1 MASKTFTFNSIP
13 ANVAELQAI
22 PEAEMKNPFETAALA
37 VLVLCRYEASV
48 NDCIAMLDFLKG
60 PSPTTGYDQQFIR
73 DRLVGKYYVPRSYF
87 AGTSPA
93 NNYKADEP
101 FTITVSD
108 NPYSYTEDN
117 YATLWIASSGADHPR
132 SISLRLKPST
142 GVWFINDYKG
152 LLPDIRKPVE
162 EDPWA

>member
-1 MASKTFTFNSIP
+1 MASKTFVFNSIP
-13 ANVAELQAI
+13 ANVSELQAI

-37 VLVLCRYEASV
+37 VLVLCRYEESV
-48 NDCIAMLDFLKG
+48 SDSLAMLDYLKG
-60 PSPTTGYDQQFIR
+60 PSPTTGYDKQFIR

-93 NNYKADEP
+93 NNYKADMP
-101 FTITVSD
+101 YTITVSD
-108 NPYSYTEDN
+108 NPYSYGEEN
-117 YATLWIASSGADHPR
+117 YATLWIASSGADSPR

-142 GVWFINDYKG
+142 GTWFVNEYKG

-162 EDPWA
+162 DDPWA